1 MMIIKWR
8 KDKTEEQPLYELY
21 AYTENNYKLSIGFL
35 GWSNFMNS
43 WLFSYEI
50 PPLKSK
56 SKEYNNYTINEFND
70 VLFRAILDIQSELSR
85 ISNMCIEYCNAIS
98 DYVIDYIQGVD
109 HNED

>member
-8 KDKTEEQPLYELY
+8 KDEMEEQPLYELY
-21 AYTENNYKLSIGFL
+21 AYTETNYRLSIGFL
-35 GWSNFMNS
+35 GWSDFMNS

-50 PPLKSK
+50 PSLKSK
-56 SKEYNNYTINEFND
+56 SKIYNNYTINEFND

-85 ISNMCIEYCNAIS
+85 INNMCIEYCNAIS